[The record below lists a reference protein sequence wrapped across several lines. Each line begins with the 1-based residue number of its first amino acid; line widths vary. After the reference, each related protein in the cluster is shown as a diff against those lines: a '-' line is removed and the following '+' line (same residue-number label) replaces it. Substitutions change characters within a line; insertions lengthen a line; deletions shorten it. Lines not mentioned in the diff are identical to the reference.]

1 MPDVTITPEH
11 FCDDEIEVAV
21 ARDDGTVL
29 VVHQCGASILLH
41 RQELQVLINAI
52 DAAQAAGPS
61 TPAPVVVGL
70 PTGVDALDIVAE
82 IMRIRDETR
91 RDV

>member
-52 DAAQAAGPS
+52 DAAQVAEQS
-61 TPAPVVVGL
+61 TPAPVAVGF
-70 PTGVDALDIVAE
+70 PSDPMGFVTDV
-82 IMRIRDETR
+82 MRLREEFW
-91 RDV
+91 

>member
-1 MPDVTITPEH
+1 MPDLTITSDH

-41 RQELQVLINAI
+41 RQELLVLINAI
-52 DAAQAAGPS
+52 DAAPAAEPS

-70 PTGVDALDIVAE
+70 PTGVDPLDVVAA
-82 IMRIRDETR
+82 IMRLRDAP
-91 RDV
+91 